1 VRPAQRLRPVVRVA
15 AAVAAAVV
23 SFPAVTRPQGRLVHD
38 TLHARALVGNA
49 LGDSPAREVLVYLPP
64 SYDRSSGRR
73 YPVMY
78 LLHGSTS
85 KPVEWVDGTYQG
97 FNLARAMDSLVAG
110 GGAEYIVVMPDTD
123 NALGGCFYMN
133 SGVGGRWEDVVA
145 RELVRHVDE
154 RYRTI
159 ARRESRGLV
168 GHSSGGFGVLYLA
181 PRHADT
187 FGAVYAMSP
196 CCLGFFASLAPTS
209 PRWTRLARA
218 LGDTVQPSQNGSDV
232 WRGDAMSA
240 AMVPLD
246 ARPPFRGYT
255 GYLPFV
261 PSSDGTLT
269 PNERVLAIW
278 RDRLPVERVD
288 RDRAAL
294 GRLTAFAVDV
304 GRADSGVVAG
314 TRAYVR
320 ALERLGV
327 RPRVEEYDG
336 GHIDRVRER
345 FERVVLPFFARVLRP
360 TPSG

>member
-1 VRPAQRLRPVVRVA
+1 M
-15 AAVAAAVV
+15 
-23 SFPAVTRPQGRLVHD
+23 HD
-38 TLHARALVGNA
+38 TLHSRALVGNA
-49 LGDSPAREVLVYLPP
+49 LGDSPDREVLVYLPP
-64 SYDRSSGRR
+64 SYDRSRDRR
-73 YPVMY
+73 YAVVY

-97 FNLARAMDSLVAG
+97 FNLVHAMDSLVAAG
-110 GGAEYIVVMPDTD
+110 GTEYIVVMPDTD
-123 NALGGCFYMN
+123 NALGGSFYMN

-154 RYRTI
+154 RYRTL

-168 GHSSGGFGVLYLA
+168 GHSSGGFGVLYLG

-218 LGDTVQPSQNGSDV
+218 MSDTVQPSPGGSDV

-246 ARPPFRGYT
+246 ARPPFRGYA

-261 PSSDGTLT
+261 PGSDGTLT

-294 GRLTAFAVDV
+294 GRLSAFALDV

-314 TRAYVR
+314 ARAYTRALTRLDVR
-320 ALERLGV
+320 HTF
-327 RPRVEEYDG
+327 EEYDG

-345 FERVVLPFFARVLRP
+345 FEHAVLPFFGRVLRQ
-360 TPSG
+360 SR